1 MKATLTYNIS
11 GPEGNAFSVLSW
23 AQRVGKQ
30 LEFSPEELLKMQT
43 DALQAGSFDVLRETV
58 KDFLSPHIIVEFEED
73 EAEE

>member
-1 MKATLTYNIS
+1 MKTTITYNIS